1 MSLTFYI
8 GEALTGVQFGCH
20 GFEVSAGEDQRAAQ
34 GDP

>member
-1 MSLTFYI
+1 
-8 GEALTGVQFGCH
+8 LTGVQFGCH